1 MSYFKKVRVRIAPSP
16 TGDPHV
22 GTAYVALF
30 NYVFAKKHGG
40 DFLLRIEDTDQ
51 VRAKSSSEAM
61 IMKSLRWLGVEWD
74 EGPDKNSSCGP
85 FRQSER
91 TAIYR
96 EHTEMLLKSKSA
108 YHCFCTAERLDGVR
122 AKQRVAGVTTAY
134 DRHCR
139 DLSAGEVAGFLAK
152 SIPYVVRLKMPTTG
166 MTSFVDEIRG
176 VVEIENSRMDD
187 QVLLKSD
194 GYPTYH
200 LANVVDDHLMEISHV
215 IRAEEWINSTPKHV
229 ALYEAFGWER
239 PKFAHLPLLRNADKS
254 KISKRKNPVALTYYQ
269 RAGIL
274 PEALLNFLGNMGW
287 NYGND
292 VEFFTVEE
300 MMAKFEFKDI
310 HLGGPVFDTVKLTW
324 MNQHY
329 MHKMSEASFVDY
341 VRNEIFSTEYLK
353 ALKPFVL
360 ERMSRFE
367 QFVGNNMFF
376 FNGALDY
383 SDVEIIPK
391 GKTDVEIM
399 DMLTG
404 LVEKLDDLY
413 EWEHER
419 LKAVIEA
426 YKDEIAWKPKDVF
439 MTLRMVATGR
449 KDSPPLFESL
459 ELIGREMTRF
469 RFRDCAQ
476 KLASGTGFKKP
487 AV

>member
-1 MSYFKKVRVRIAPSP
+1 MSYFEKVRVRIAPSP

-30 NYVFAKKHGG
+30 NYVYAKKYGG

-61 IMKSLRWLGVEWD
+61 IMKSLSWLGLQWD
-74 EGPDKNSSCGP
+74 EGPDRGGPCGP
-85 FRQSER
+85 YRQSER

-96 EHTEMLLKSKSA
+96 EHSDMLLKSGHA
-108 YHCFCTAERLDGVR
+108 YRCFCSAERLDAVR
-122 AKQRVAGVTTAY
+122 AKQREAGVTTAY

-139 DLSAGEVAGFLAK
+139 ELSAADVEGNISKGQPFVT
-152 SIPYVVRLKMPTTG
+152 RLKMPVSG
-166 MTSFVDEIRG
+166 VTSFVDEIRG

-200 LANVVDDHLMEISHV
+200 LANVVDDHLMKISHV

-229 ALYEAFGWER
+229 VLYEAFGWEK

-274 PEALLNFLGNMGW
+274 PVTLMNFLANMGW
-287 NYGND
+287 SFGND
-292 VEFFTVEE
+292 VEFFSIDD
-300 MMAKFEFKDI
+300 MMKKFEFKDI

-324 MNQHY
+324 MNAHY
-329 MHKMSEASFVDY
+329 MHKMSEDQFIRFV
-341 VRNEIFSTEYLK
+341 REEIFTEDYLR

-360 ERMSRFE
+360 ERMTRFE
-367 QFVGNNMFF
+367 QFVDNNAFF
-376 FNGALDY
+376 FNGTLDY
-383 SDVEIIPK
+383 RGVEIVPK
-391 GKTDVEIM
+391 GKTPADIM
-399 DMLTG
+399 GMLSG
-404 LVEKLDDLY
+404 LVERLDDLY

-426 YKDEIAWKPKDVF
+426 YKDEIAWKPKDIF
-439 MTLRMVATGR
+439 MTLRLVVTGR
-449 KDSPPLFESL
+449 KDSPPLFESM
-459 ELIGREMTRF
+459 ELIGREMVRF
-469 RFRDCAQ
+469 RMRDCVQ
-476 KLASGTGFKKP
+476 KLSTETSTEG
-487 AV
+487 